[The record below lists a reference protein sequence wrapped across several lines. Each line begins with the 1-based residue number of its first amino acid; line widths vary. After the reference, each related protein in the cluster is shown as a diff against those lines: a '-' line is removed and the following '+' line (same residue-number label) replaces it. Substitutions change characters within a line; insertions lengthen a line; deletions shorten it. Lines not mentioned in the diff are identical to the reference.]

1 MKQNVKKIK
10 KKIWTRLKTGLFGWK
25 TISVSSIS
33 AYGNQSIS
41 GVSEIISDNSKNSS
55 ISADV
60 KSGLLTARVGSG
72 GGENNGSELYANTH
86 SFGKCSYNFNN
97 ENNGVLAEGS
107 WVGDLSGD

>member
-25 TISVSSIS
+25 TISVASIS
-33 AYGNQSIS
+33 ACGNQRFS
-41 GVSEIISDNSKNSS
+41 GVSKIMSDYSKNST

-72 GGENNGSELYANTH
+72 GGENNGSEIYKHTK
-86 SFGKCSYNFNN
+86 FWKMF
-97 ENNGVLAEGS
+97 V
-107 WVGDLSGD
+107 